1 MSADHE
7 KDALVPDVRPDSMAV
22 DHERPQQ
29 VTAEGTDKTSDA
41 TAAQPIP
48 AVVVKRPPL
57 APLLPPPPPHVGTAG
72 VNGAAT
78 SSPKMNLILLHRHH
92 QQLVTA
98 QRGLQESLTQLCK
111 QLSMVMQQNCTLH
124 KQLLELQRSHKKLRQ
139 EHTLALKQLQ
149 CAQDLNQDLEARIHA
164 SNRYVCPP
172 TIMPLF

>member
-1 MSADHE
+1 
-7 KDALVPDVRPDSMAV
+7 
-22 DHERPQQ
+22 
-29 VTAEGTDKTSDA
+29 
-41 TAAQPIP
+41 
-48 AVVVKRPPL
+48 
-57 APLLPPPPPHVGTAG
+57 
-72 VNGAAT
+72 
-78 SSPKMNLILLHRHH
+78 MNLILLHRHH